1 MAANAQPDPYLADQ
15 YRQVQGANQGVILEI
30 RRIELVMKNFR
41 WDDLMR
47 WKEGR
52 LLTEPFRGMYFPGPG
67 GYDLDRDGSTDVV
80 IYEGTKPTEKGPQY
94 LKLGSEI
101 DLQNGKSGG
110 SILINRNIRKSFDE
124 DKHYLYPIPIQEAAT
139 QPGTHAEPRLERRA
153 VVTVQASKQEVIGAW
168 RPALQ

>member
-80 IYEGTKPTEKGPQY
+80 IYEGTKPTEKGLQY

-110 SILINRNIRKSFDE
+110 SILINRNISKSFDE
-124 DKHYLYPIPIQEAAT
+124 EKHYLYPIPIQERQLNPELT
-139 QPGTHAEPRLERRA
+139 QNPGWNDGL
-153 VVTVQASKQEVIGAW
+153 
-168 RPALQ
+168 